1 MGKEWLNISMSD
13 EQLNEY
19 IIKLINEHRE
29 KNIPYPEDSYVLME
43 INDRIVGMAPSS
55 EKAVNTNSAKGKV
68 VVDETPKNLEIEAT
82 ALAM

>member
-1 MGKEWLNISMSD
+1 MEKEWLNISMSD

-43 INDRIVGMAPSS
+43 INDSIVGMAPSS
-55 EKAVNTNSAKGKV
+55 EKAVKNS
-68 VVDETPKNLEIEAT
+68 ELERIIRIYQSIKSGV
-82 ALAM
+82 

>member
-1 MGKEWLNISMSD
+1 MEKEWLNISMSD

-55 EKAVNTNSAKGKV
+55 EKAVKNS
-68 VVDETPKNLEIEAT
+68 ELERIIRIYQSIKSGV
-82 ALAM
+82 